1 MHHSS
6 GGGEQM
12 FGAKQQVPHGGQSDK
27 EAGCTAL
34 TTVHFRTM
42 EKKKMTKLL
51 VAAAAIVLAV
61 PSIANATCGTRGGPG
76 FRGSDGK
83 CKSWEQVERDC
94 GPDGSRCQ
102 REQKSPYFKQL
113 PNVPAQKLMQC
124 AHGLRNDC

>member
-1 MHHSS
+1 
-6 GGGEQM
+6 
-12 FGAKQQVPHGGQSDK
+12 
-27 EAGCTAL
+27 
-34 TTVHFRTM
+34 VHFCTK

-51 VAAAAIVLAV
+51 VAAAAIVLAL

-102 REQKSPYFKQL
+102 REQENPYFKQL

-124 AHGLRNDC
+124 AHRLRNDCNYGS